1 MFDVL
6 IVGAGPAGSIAAI
19 VLARAGARV
28 CLIDRAVFPR
38 PKLCGD
44 TLNPAAVAI
53 LARLGLRHVVE
64 RDVTLLEGMR
74 VTGDG
79 VSISAAY
86 PGSLHG
92 VAVARERLDAA
103 LVAAAAEEGAD
114 VREQLTARTPR
125 LREEPGRT
133 VVHGAI
139 CTAGAGTRVE
149 LAARVT
155 IAADGRRSTLAF
167 ALGLARHPASPRR
180 WAIGGHAVGVEGLS
194 SYGEMHIRRGH
205 YIGVAPLDG
214 GIANVCLVRRFES
227 PSHDALRNP
236 GDTLLTAAQGDP
248 LLRERF
254 AGATLISKPMVLG
267 PLAVDPVDGAV
278 VPSGL
283 LLAGDAAGFI
293 DPMTGDG
300 LRFALRGGELAA
312 HAALRALEHGW
323 RGVHAWHDRERT
335 REFGP
340 KWRFNR
346 MLRGLV
352 GSSLGVRGAA
362 IGGRVAPGMVR
373 ALIRCASDCGAAR
386 TA

>member
-1 MFDVL
+1 MYDVL

-28 CLIDRAVFPR
+28 CLIDRAAFPR

-53 LARLGLRHVVE
+53 LNRLGLRHVVE
-64 RDVTLLEGMR
+64 RHVTLLEGMR

-86 PGSLHG
+86 PGSLRG
-92 VAVARERLDAA
+92 VAVARERFDAA
-103 LVAAAAEEGAD
+103 LAAAAAQAGAD
-114 VREQLTARTPR
+114 VRERLTARTPR
-125 LREEPGRT
+125 LGEASGAL
-133 VVHGAI
+133 VVQGAS
-139 CTAGAGTRVE
+139 CTAAAGTRVD

-167 ALGLARHPASPRR
+167 ALGLVRHPATPRR

-194 SYGEMHIRRGH
+194 AYGEMHIRRGH

-214 GIANVCLVRRFES
+214 GIANVCLVRRFDS
-227 PSHDALRNP
+227 PSHDGLRNP
-236 GDTLLTAAQGDP
+236 AATLLAAARADA
-248 LLRERF
+248 LLRARF
-254 AGATLISKPMVLG
+254 VAATLVSNPIVLG
-267 PLAVDPVDGAV
+267 PLAVDADQAAV
-278 VPSGL
+278 VPPGL

-312 HAALRALEHGW
+312 QAALQALEHGW
-323 RGVHAWHDRERT
+323 SGVHAWHDRERT

-352 GSSLGVRGAA
+352 GSPLGVRGAA
-362 IGGRVAPGMVR
+362 IGGRVAPSIVR
-373 ALIRCASDCGAAR
+373 ALIRRASDCGIAR